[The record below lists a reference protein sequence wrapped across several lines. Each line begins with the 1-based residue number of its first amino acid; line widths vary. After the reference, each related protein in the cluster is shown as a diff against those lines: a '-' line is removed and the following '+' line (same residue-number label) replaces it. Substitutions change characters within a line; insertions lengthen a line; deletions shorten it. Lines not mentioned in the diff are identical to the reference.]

1 LTTSVSRPGAG
12 AALPLG
18 LLGRLTERDRA
29 IARLLWTHRI
39 FTTEQIAAV
48 FFDSRSAAQHRLV
61 SLYRLEVVERFRA
74 LRPVGS
80 ESWRYTLGPAG
91 AALVAAER
99 GEDPPR
105 PATLR
110 AQVTRL
116 AAGARTAHALGVNG
130 FFCSL
135 AAYARRHAGCQLTQW
150 WSERRAGAEWG
161 ELVRP
166 DAYGEWREGGRVV
179 GFFLEY
185 DTGTET
191 LARVA
196 AKLSGYADLSTAD
209 GVARP
214 VCFWLARPGREAE
227 LHRVIGRPPVPLAT
241 AVVGA
246 GVCPAE
252 AMWQP
257 VGRTGPRLRLAELG
271 GDRR

>member
-18 LLGRLTERDRA
+18 LVGRLTERDRA
-29 IARLLWTHRI
+29 ICRLLWTHRV
-39 FTTEQIAAV
+39 FTTEQLAAV
-48 FFDSRSAAQHRLV
+48 FFDSLSSAQHRLV
-61 SLYRLEVVERFRA
+61 TLYRLGLLERFRA

-99 GEDPPR
+99 GEEPPR
-105 PATLR
+105 PATVR
-110 AQVTRL
+110 AQAARL

-135 AAYARRHAGCQLTQW
+135 AAYARRHAGCQLTEW

-166 DAYGEWREGGRVV
+166 DAYGTWTEDGRVID
-179 GFFLEY
+179 FFLEY

-209 GVARP
+209 GVSRP
-214 VCFWLARPGREAE
+214 VLFWLARPGREAE
-227 LHRVIGRPPVPLAT
+227 LHRVIGRPPLSVAT
-241 AVVGA
+241 AVAGA
-246 GVCPAE
+246 GACPAE
-252 AMWQP
+252 AVWRP
-257 VGRTGPRLRLAELG
+257 VGHPGPRLRLIELG
-271 GDRR
+271 VNR